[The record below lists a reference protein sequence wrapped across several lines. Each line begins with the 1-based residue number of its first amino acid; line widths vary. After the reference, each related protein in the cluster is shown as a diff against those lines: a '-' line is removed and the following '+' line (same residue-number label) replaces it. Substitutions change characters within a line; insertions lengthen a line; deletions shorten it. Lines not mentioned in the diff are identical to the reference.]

1 MPAETEQAYRISTV
15 VGDGGLPAETTASGP
30 VHAEQLVFT
39 LHGEVE
45 PERHA
50 QAWQALIDHHPVLRT
65 GFHAFDPAVPEAFA
79 PGACELSFRHED
91 WRDEP
96 DEIICADKFEQLLAV
111 ERSTGFD
118 PTVPPML
125 RVAMTRWRD
134 DHWRVAVTFA
144 ARLLDWRSLSML
156 LREWLLA
163 ISAANKPALPA
174 ATGHAMRG
182 ADTRSGIVTDVAFW
196 RDYLAG
202 HSASN
207 AFELLADDADASVRD
222 SAGRGSVQVEYRMDR
237 ATSDLVRQLYK
248 YSDATLNNVAQAA
261 WSVLLSRY
269 AGSNDVMF
277 GIKRSCRRSA
287 PLASADAV
295 GCFTNVIPFRVQLKE
310 DESILDLLSQVREQ
324 HGKARDHECTDTDRL
339 RNNLRQSG
347 QELSFETVLD
357 FDLRDPVAALEEL
370 FTGTAASDFR
380 HYSCPEHDVLL
391 QVHAE
396 NEIVLRLLCRPT
408 VMNSAAAHRLLQQY
422 VRLLATIAKDPQCA
436 VGELEFLDA
445 DESAAVCWPGA
456 KRMSHSGNAHS
467 LHGGFEDR
475 VRANPDAVA
484 ISCDDQSLT
493 YSELNAAA
501 NRLAHQ
507 LREQGVRPDML
518 IGLCVDRSLEQII
531 GILGILKSGAGYLP
545 LDPSYPDE
553 RLAFLVRDAGVRI
566 VIADDNGRERLA
578 DNEGLEIIAPRVPV
592 NDQSA
597 EDPAPVGDAENL
609 AYVIYTSG
617 STGQPK
623 GVMVTHRN
631 VMRLF
636 DACASWLQP
645 GIGDVWTMF
654 HSFAF
659 DFSVW
664 EIWGALL
671 HGGRLEIVPRN
682 VARSPDAFHQL
693 LVERGVTVLNQTPS
707 AFQQL
712 MRVNAERKQSLP
724 ALRVVIF
731 GGEKLDLGSLRDWM
745 RRHGDESPQLV
756 NMYGITETTVH
767 VTYRPITLRDV
778 EEASSALIG
787 WPLPDLYVRLLDER
801 RRPVPPG
808 TRGEICVG
816 GAGVTRGYLNR
827 DDLNAEKFIRD
838 PRNEDPQA
846 RLYCSGDF
854 ARLTAN
860 GELVYL
866 GRNDDQ
872 LKIRGFR
879 IDLGEISNTLQSI
892 DGVSSAVV
900 VPRESAAGKRL
911 VAYYVET
918 HSGHMPETELRTA
931 LARLLPE
938 HMVPAIFVRLDEIPV
953 NTNNK
958 VDFKALPDPVDIIS
972 GLDEERDAPAT
983 QAERQLA
990 AIWSEVLERRNVGR
1004 TDDFFGLGGDSVLAL
1019 QVIAKAR
1026 AAGMEVSPRD
1036 IFENSELSV
1045 LAAVVEANSS
1055 EATNE
1060 VGTAAL
1066 TPAQY
1071 SFLTQGFDCPQHFNH
1086 AHLFRLAPGTDI
1098 DLLEQACLHV
1108 VEHHAALHS
1117 RYSHDEHGEPQLET
1131 IEPRDALEFSRIELD
1146 HLDDEECQEATTL
1159 ITADIQRSLSIT
1171 AGLLMRVAYF
1181 SGSTQTGDRLTIAIH
1196 KLAAD
1201 AHSWNII
1208 LADIDAAYQALAAGK
1223 EPALPAVATSVRQWA
1238 GWLSQHAHLFE
1249 PEIWYW
1255 QRLAA
1260 QTSGVPLNDVEATRR
1275 EAGVS
1280 IRRVVLPAG
1289 ADSILDRNIHETYGT
1304 DTECLLIAALTQACA
1319 ERWTDGEQLRI
1330 DVEHQGREMP
1340 VGNMNLARTVGWLS
1354 YRYPLLLD
1362 SAAASEP
1369 GRLIRH
1375 VKESLHNTPGNGM
1388 GWSLLQQHRD
1398 EKLRGAGNTHNSPI
1412 LFRWLGEFQQQLN
1425 TPIMQ
1430 HVVEESAEA
1439 HARESHLLNPL
1450 TITAEII
1457 EGQLCIEF
1465 RFDPAAI
1472 ADRHVE
1478 AIASGMTNS
1487 LQEIIEHVRIA
1498 EHTSRAPSDFPFANL
1513 AQDELDDF
1521 PVDLRSVE
1529 DILPLTPIQR
1539 LYHTFS
1545 GTEHDVGFDQWVFRL
1560 RGHIDEV
1567 AFENAWRQLLQ
1578 RHDALRTVFVD
1589 QGLAEPQQVVLR
1601 EVPFRLQRSDW
1612 RLLDDAT
1619 RQRRLDEFL
1628 AADRAEGFQ
1637 MDVAPLTR
1645 VSLFR
1650 ASDEEWILVW
1660 SHHMAQVDG
1669 WSWPIL
1675 ATELGEL
1682 HDAGLAGRDPELE
1695 KPGTYRSYIE
1705 WLVQRDCTEYAEFW
1719 RKHFDS
1725 SVATGRSL
1733 VTRSHRQSDGVRGKR
1748 ESARESIVLP
1758 EALSNAIGKLAR
1770 RLRLTP
1776 STVFQAAWALLLS
1789 SRGGRFD
1796 VTLGVAF
1803 SGRTAGIPLDGPT
1816 IGPFVNDLP
1825 VNVRVAPE
1833 VRIDQW
1839 LAEQRRVQNDIN
1851 HYQNVSPREI
1861 HEWTGTP
1868 PGRRLFDTLLVF
1880 QNYATGEAAQRWGEH
1895 IRVQRFEP
1903 GVVTNYP
1910 LALAVTPG
1918 SRYRLDFVYDTA
1930 AIDADAVAAM
1940 GRDLQRVLDIFSRT
1954 PDVRLSTVLNH
1965 LAGESGG
1972 RFRTPVE
1979 SSLGREGVT
1988 RTADVREQKL
1998 AAGTTPENA
2007 ARDFRN
2013 DDKRRTV
2020 ATICRDVL
2028 GIEALDFDRNFF
2040 DAGAQ
2045 SVSLIEI
2052 HDRLQKT
2059 LGRTFPIVKLFQHPT
2074 IAALGQYLQAGD
2086 VHAPG
2091 NNNAGRRAAQRRAA
2105 QQQRRQPRQPGR
2117 FDQP

>member
-1 MPAETEQAYRISTV
+1 MPAETEQAYRIATV
-15 VGDGGLPAETTASGP
+15 VDDRGLPAETASVKP
-30 VHAEQLVFT
+30 AHAEQLVFT
-39 LHGEVE
+39 LQGSVDT
-45 PERHA
+45 ERHA
-50 QAWQALIDHHPVLRT
+50 QAWQALIDRHPVLRT
-65 GFHAFDPAVPEAFA
+65 GFHSFDLAVPETCS
-79 PGACELSFRHED
+79 PGSCPLSFHHED

-96 DEIICADKFEQLLAV
+96 DENMRAARFEELLAT
-111 ERSTGFD
+111 ERATGFD
-118 PTVPPML
+118 PAVPPLL
-125 RVAMTRWRD
+125 RVAMTQWQD
-134 DHWRVAVTFA
+134 DSWRVAVTFA
-144 ARLLDWRSLSML
+144 DRLLDWRALSML
-156 LREWLLA
+156 LREWLQS
-163 ISAANKPALPA
+163 ISA
-174 ATGHAMRG
+174 TGNPGVTAGPGFDTHY
-182 ADTRSGIVTDVAFW
+182 ADKQSAIVTDIAFW

-202 HSASN
+202 YSVSN
-207 AFELLADDADASVRD
+207 AFELLADDAGEGAGKSAGGDLVQAEHRMD
-222 SAGRGSVQVEYRMDR
+222 SATSEYI
-237 ATSDLVRQLYK
+237 RQLRK
-248 YSDATLNNVAQAA
+248 YSDVTLNNVTQAA

-269 AGSNDVMF
+269 SGSSDVLF
-277 GIKRSCRRSA
+277 GIRRSCRRSA
-287 PLASADAV
+287 PLSSADAV
-295 GCFTNVIPFRVQLKE
+295 GCFTNVIPFRVQFSE
-310 DESILDLLSQVREQ
+310 DDTVLELLRQVRDQ
-324 HGKARDHECTDTDRL
+324 HRKVRDHECTNMDRL
-339 RNNLRQSG
+339 RVQLHESG
-347 QELSFETVLD
+347 QELDFETVLD
-357 FDLRDPVAALEEL
+357 FDLRDPVAALAEL
-370 FTGTAASDFR
+370 FSGTGANDFR
-380 HYSCPEHDVLL
+380 HYSCPEHKVLL
-391 QVHAE
+391 QVYAE
-396 NEIVLRLLCRPT
+396 EEIVLRLRCGAT
-408 VMNSAAAHRLLQQY
+408 VMSDSAAQRLLQQY
-422 VRLLATIAKDPQCA
+422 ARLLAAIAKDPQRT
-436 VGELEFLDA
+436 VHELELLDA
-445 DESAAVCWPGA
+445 AESVAVCWPGA

-484 ISCDDQSLT
+484 VSCDNKSLT
-493 YSELNAAA
+493 YAELNAAA
-501 NRLAHQ
+501 NRLAHR
-507 LREQGVRPDML
+507 LREQGARPDML
-518 IGLCVDRSLEQII
+518 IGLCVERSLEQII

-545 LDPSYPDE
+545 LDPAYPDQ
-553 RLAFLVRDAGVRI
+553 RLAFLVSDADVKM
-566 VIADDNGRERLA
+566 VVADENGRERLV
-578 DNEGLEIIAPRVPV
+578 DNEGLDIIAPRISVDAQP
-592 NDQSA
+592 A
-597 EDPAPVGDAENL
+597 ENPAPVGDAENL

-623 GVMVTHRN
+623 GVMVTHHN

-671 HGGRLEIVPRN
+671 HGGRLEVVPRN
-682 VARSPDAFHQL
+682 IARSPDAFHQL

-712 MRVNAERKQSLP
+712 MRVNAEQKQSLP
-724 ALRVVIF
+724 ALRFVIF

-767 VTYRPITLRDV
+767 VTYRPITERDV

-827 DDLNAEKFIRD
+827 EDLNAQKFIQD
-838 PRNEDPQA
+838 PWSENPNA

-854 ARLTAN
+854 ARLTAS

-866 GRNDDQ
+866 GRDDDQ
-872 LKIRGFR
+872 VKIRGFR

-892 DGVSSAVV
+892 EGVCSAVV
-900 VPRESAAGKRL
+900 VPREAAAGKRL

-918 HSGHMPETELRTA
+918 HSGRMPEAKLREA

-938 HMVPAIFVRLDEIPV
+938 HMVPAILVRLDGIPV
-953 NTNNK
+953 NANNK
-958 VDFKALPDPVDIIS
+958 IDFKALPDPADVASDTV
-972 GLDEERDAPAT
+972 EEKAAPVT
-983 QAERQLA
+983 HIEQELAE
-990 AIWSEVLERRNVGR
+990 IWADVLERRNVAR

-1019 QVIAKAR
+1019 QVIARAR
-1026 AAGMEVSPRD
+1026 AAGMDISPRD
-1036 IFENSELSV
+1036 LFENSRLST
-1045 LAAVVEANSS
+1045 LAAVVEAGLDGEIDSD
-1055 EATNE
+1055 
-1060 VGTAAL
+1060 AAVL
-1066 TPAQY
+1066 TPGQY
-1071 SFLTQGFDCPQHFNH
+1071 SFFARNPERPQRFNH
-1086 AHLFRLAPGTDI
+1086 AHLFRLAAGTDI

-1108 VEHHAALHS
+1108 VKNHEALRS
-1117 RYSHDEHGEPQLET
+1117 RYGCDEHGEPLLDT
-1131 IEPRDALEFSRIELD
+1131 VEPQEALEFSRIELD
-1146 HLDDEECQEATTL
+1146 HLDAEECQEATAL

-1171 AGLLMRVAYF
+1171 SGLLMRVAYF
-1181 SGSTQTGDRLTIAIH
+1181 SGGTETGDRLMIAIH

-1201 AHSWNII
+1201 AHSWKTI
-1208 LADIDAAYQALAAGK
+1208 LSDIDTAYQSLAAGNG
-1223 EPALPAVATSVRQWA
+1223 PALPAVATPVRQWA
-1238 GWLSQHAHLFE
+1238 GWLAQHARLFE
-1249 PEIWYW
+1249 PEISHW
-1255 QRLAA
+1255 QQLAA
-1260 QTSGVPLNDVEATRR
+1260 HASAISSDATRTGR

-1280 IRRVVLPAG
+1280 VRHVTLPAG
-1289 ADSILDRNIHETYGT
+1289 ADSILDRTLHEAYGT
-1304 DTECLLIAALTQACA
+1304 DAECLLIAAFAAAYARQ
-1319 ERWTDGEQLRI
+1319 WPDSKPFRI
-1330 DVEHQGREMP
+1330 DVEHQGRDMP

-1362 SAAASEP
+1362 SVAASEP
-1369 GRLIRH
+1369 SRLIRY
-1375 VKESLHNTPGNGM
+1375 VKESLRSTPNNGI

-1398 EKLRGAGNTHNSPI
+1398 EMRGMDNSPI

-1430 HVVEESAEA
+1430 HVKEESADA
-1439 HARESHLLNPL
+1439 HARERHLLDPL
-1450 TITAEII
+1450 TITADVV
-1457 EGQLCIEF
+1457 EGRLRIKF
-1465 RFDPAAI
+1465 LSDPAVI
-1472 ADRHVE
+1472 PDSHVE
-1478 AIASGMTNS
+1478 AIATGMTDS
-1487 LQEIIEHVRIA
+1487 LQEIIEHARSA
-1498 EHTSRAPSDFPFANL
+1498 EHALRTPADFPFANL
-1513 AQDELDDF
+1513 AQHELDDF
-1521 PVDLRSVE
+1521 PVDLRGVE

-1560 RGHIDEV
+1560 RGHIDEAV
-1567 AFENAWRQLLQ
+1567 FETAWRELLQ

-1601 EVPFRLQRSDW
+1601 EVPFRIQRSDW

-1619 RQRRLDEFL
+1619 QQRRLDEFL
-1628 AADRAEGFQ
+1628 AVDRAEGFQ

-1645 VSLFR
+1645 VTLFR
-1650 ASDEEWILVW
+1650 ARDMEWILVW

-1675 ATELGEL
+1675 ADELGEL
-1682 HDAGLAGRDPELE
+1682 HDARLAGREPALE
-1695 KPGTYRSYIE
+1695 TPGRYRRYIE
-1705 WLVQRDCTEYAEFW
+1705 WLAQRDGSEYAEFW
-1719 RKHFDS
+1719 RKHFDNTAS
-1725 SVATGRSL
+1725 TTGRSL
-1733 VTRSHRQSDGVRGKR
+1733 ITRSRRQSDGMRGKR
-1748 ESARESIVLP
+1748 DSARETVVLP
-1758 EALSNAIGKLAR
+1758 EVLGTAIGKLAR

-1776 STVFQAAWALLLS
+1776 STIFQAGWALLLA
-1789 SRGGRFD
+1789 SRSGRFD

-1803 SGRTAGIPLDGPT
+1803 SGRTAGIPLNGPT

-1825 VNVRVAPE
+1825 VNVRVMPE
-1833 VRIDQW
+1833 ARVEQW
-1839 LAEQRRVQNDIN
+1839 LAQQRSLQNDIN

-1880 QNYATGEAAQRWGEH
+1880 QNYATGAAAERWGEH

-1918 SRYRLDFVYDTA
+1918 SRYRLDFVYETA
-1930 AIDADAVAAM
+1930 AIDADAVAALA
-1940 GRDLQRVLDIFSRT
+1940 RDLQRVLDVLANT
-1954 PDVRLSTVLNH
+1954 PEVRISTVLNH

-1972 RFRTPVE
+1972 AFRAHSENDQDGKWGRRAGDGQQKPV
-1979 SSLGREGVT
+1979 
-1988 RTADVREQKL
+1988 
-1998 AAGTTPENA
+1998 AGHAPLKG
-2007 ARDFRN
+2007 DIGN
-2013 DDKRRTV
+2013 DDKRQAV
-2020 ATICRDVL
+2020 AAICREVL
-2028 GIEALDFDRNFF
+2028 GIESLDFDRNFF

-2074 IAALGQYLQAGD
+2074 IAALGRYLQQGEAQATGTAN
-2086 VHAPG
+2086 VS
-2091 NNNAGRRAAQRRAA
+2091 RRAAQRRAA